1 MLPGVTTGVAADV
14 GNVLRGGCSVDSICP
29 SSLTVVTPGTG
40 TYPGTQ
46 LNVNSPGPHIPVIIS
61 RSPRPGFQVQHIPP
75 APTSAAPR
83 IPLSAKSAL
92 A

>member
-1 MLPGVTTGVAADV
+1 MVSEPTTGVAADA
-14 GNVLRGGCSVDSICP
+14 GNVLGGGCPVNSVCP
-29 SSLTVVTPGTG
+29 SSLTVAAPGTG

-46 LNVNSPGPHIPVIIS
+46 LKVNPL
-61 RSPRPGFQVQHIPP
+61 GFQVQHTPP
-75 APTSAAPR
+75 PPTSAAPR